1 MLAGYMSGAG
11 ANLVSTPALQ
21 EFIRNYA
28 KKIATS
34 ASGFDTGGMTGSWG
48 NSGKLAMLHEEEMVL
63 NKKDTSSYKKL
74 TGVLDSFLK
83 FINPIRTTPIGQPV
97 LPTSGSNGE
106 GIQINF
112 NVENM
117 NATQKEADGFAA
129 RIQNNLRRNR
139 GVK

>member
-1 MLAGYMSGAG
+1 
-11 ANLVSTPALQ
+11 
-21 EFIRNYA
+21 
-28 KKIATS
+28 
-34 ASGFDTGGMTGSWG
+34 
-48 NSGKLAMLHEEEMVL
+48 
-63 NKKDTSSYKKL
+63 
-74 TGVLDSFLK
+74 LDSFLK

-97 LPTSGSNGE
+97 LANGGSGESP
-106 GIQINF
+106 IQINF